1 MNCLNGADGMPCLS
15 FWERSSCFRV
25 LYIFV
30 ITRHQSLC
38 IPLLERDTECDDK
51 CDESVDK
58 FLVIT

>member
-1 MNCLNGADGMPCLS
+1 MGQTVCLVCLFGKGVPVLS
-15 FWERSSCFRV
+15 F
-25 LYIFV
+25 IHFV